1 MKESIEGCRAS
12 FTVKAD
18 LCGNDGEEKKRGGCK
33 RGKNEQEGSCDG
45 AQDGHRKRA
54 KRIFIY
60 FTRNV
65 IKVTVVMLAVT
76 MATEDRGAAV
86 HSENQQ

>member
-1 MKESIEGCRAS
+1 M
-12 FTVKAD
+12 
-18 LCGNDGEEKKRGGCK
+18 CGNDGEEKKRGN
-33 RGKNEQEGSCDG
+33 NEQEGSCDG
-45 AQDGHRKRA
+45 EQDEQRTATGKREGREEA
-54 KRIFIY
+54 ERIFIY

-86 HSENQQ
+86 HSESQQ

>member
-1 MKESIEGCRAS
+1 MME
-12 FTVKAD
+12 
-18 LCGNDGEEKKRGGCK
+18 
-33 RGKNEQEGSCDG
+33 
-45 AQDGHRKRA
+45 RKRKEEVVKEGRTSRREA
-54 KRIFIY
+54 VMEHRTATGREGREEAERIFIY

>member
-1 MKESIEGCRAS
+1 MKESIEGCRAR

-54 KRIFIY
+54 KGKAEKRRRGFS
-60 FTRNV
+60 FTSPG
-65 IKVTVVMLAVT
+65 M
-76 MATEDRGAAV
+76 
-86 HSENQQ
+86 

>member
-1 MKESIEGCRAS
+1 MENRTSRGRPQEESKREGR
-12 FTVKAD
+12 
-18 LCGNDGEEKKRGGCK
+18 EEAERT
-33 RGKNEQEGSCDG
+33 
-45 AQDGHRKRA
+45 
-54 KRIFIY
+54 FIY